1 MIASCAPYND
11 CFKFKQ
17 DRPFDVYIDQNPKDT
32 IPIRYATIDDVR
44 QTIKRLELL
53 YKKNDYTHKRV
64 KQVAVIMMIR
74 LRHIFLMKHL
84 YPNTQDIKKRFTLS
98 YRYNQFLKQRTKI
111 KSDRLRKLHKFKL

>member
-1 MIASCAPYND
+1 MSDKKKFKLPRKFSKKGVKLKGYSMIASCAPYND

-53 YKKNDYTHKRV
+53 YKK
-64 KQVAVIMMIR
+64 MII
-74 LRHIFLMKHL
+74 HQENKTSCCN
-84 YPNTQDIKKRFTLS
+84 YD
-98 YRYNQFLKQRTKI
+98 
-111 KSDRLRKLHKFKL
+111 D